1 VTPGGAKYVD
11 ASKYPFEESGESPVG
26 KFRSVLILLPL
37 AGAFLAAQTETAPQS
52 NATAPAKAS
61 VYVYRYKQFVGSALQ
76 PSVYCDETQL
86 ARMENGRY
94 FTAKIDPGKHTFRSN
109 DQQSGVELDLK
120 AGQEYFLRV
129 EIATGMLKGHGRLVL
144 TAPEQGRFE
153 VKAGLKPLDE
163 GKVGDKT
170 HVSVE
175 EAKFDTPLPSQ
186 TQTAT
191 KAQQQAQPLPEEPVV
206 REVVLSDAPAPADPE
221 TSLGDAARKAR
232 QKKQAAGNSAVSN
245 SQ

>member
-1 VTPGGAKYVD
+1 VTPNGAKYVD
-11 ASKYPFEESGESPVG
+11 ASKYSFEERREKSVG
-26 KFRSVLILLPL
+26 KFRSVLILL
-37 AGAFLAAQTETAPQS
+37 AVGSIFLSAQTETAPQS
-52 NATAPAKAS
+52 NAPAQAKAS

-76 PSVYCDETQL
+76 PSVYCDDAQL

-94 FTAKIDPGKHTFRSN
+94 FTAKIDAGKHTFRSN
-109 DQQSGVELDLK
+109 DQQSGMELDLQ

-163 GKVGDKT
+163 GKVVDKT
-170 HVSVE
+170 RVSVE
-175 EAKFDTPLPSQ
+175 EAKFDTPHPAQ

-191 KAQQQAQPLPEEPVV
+191 KVQTQAQPLPEEPPV
-206 REVVLSDAPAPADPE
+206 REVTLSDSPAPTGAQ
-221 TSLGDAARKAR
+221 TSLGDAARPAR
-232 QKKQAAGNSAVSN
+232 QKKQATSNSVVSN
-245 SQ
+245 PQ

>member
-1 VTPGGAKYVD
+1 MR
-11 ASKYPFEESGESPVG
+11 
-26 KFRSVLILLPL
+26 KFRYVLILLAL
-37 AGAFLAAQTETAPQS
+37 GTASLSAQTVTTPRTD
-52 NATAPAKAS
+52 ATQPKVS

-76 PSVYCDETQL
+76 PSVYCDEVQL

-94 FTAKIDPGKHTFRSN
+94 FAVKIEPGKHTFRSN

-163 GKVGDKT
+163 GKVVDKT
-170 HVSVE
+170 RVSVE
-175 EAKFDTPLPSQ
+175 EAKFDTPHPAPAK
-186 TQTAT
+186 TAT
-191 KAQQQAQPLPEEPVV
+191 TTQQQAQPLPQEPEV
-206 REVVLSDAPAPADPE
+206 REVVLSDSPAPTDPQ
-221 TSLGDAARKAR
+221 TSLGEAARLAR
-232 QKKQAAGNSAVSN
+232 QKKQAASSAVSN
-245 SQ
+245 PQ

>member
-1 VTPGGAKYVD
+1 M
-11 ASKYPFEESGESPVG
+11 
-26 KFRSVLILLPL
+26 
-37 AGAFLAAQTETAPQS
+37 
-52 NATAPAKAS
+52 

-94 FTAKIDPGKHTFRSN
+94 FSVKIDPGQHTFRSN
-109 DQQSGVELDLK
+109 DQQSGVVLDAK

-163 GKVGDKT
+163 GKIADKT
-170 HVSVE
+170 RVSVE
-175 EAKFDTPLPSQ
+175 EAKFDTPLP
-186 TQTAT
+186 TQTKTAT
-191 KAQQQAQPLPEEPVV
+191 MTQQQAQPLPEQPAV
-206 REVVLSDAPAPADPE
+206 REVVLSDNPAPTDQE
-221 TSLGDAARKAR
+221 TSLGDAARNAR
-232 QKKQAAGNSAVSN
+232 QKKQAVSSTAVSN
-245 SQ
+245 PQ

>member
-1 VTPGGAKYVD
+1 MGT
-11 ASKYPFEESGESPVG
+11 
-26 KFRSVLILLPL
+26 FRSALICLPL
-37 AGAFLAAQTETAPQS
+37 VLAAAFSAAQTQTATQS
-52 NATAPAKAS
+52 DTSAQPKVS

-76 PSVYCDETQL
+76 PSVYCDEVQL

-94 FTAKIDPGKHTFRSN
+94 FTVKVDPGKHTFRSN

-163 GKVGDKT
+163 GKVVDKT
-170 HVSVE
+170 RVSIE
-175 EAKFDTPLPSQ
+175 EAKFDTPLPAPAK
-186 TQTAT
+186 TAT
-191 KAQQQAQPLPEEPVV
+191 ATQPQAQPLPEQPAV
-206 REVVLSDAPAPADPE
+206 REVVLSDSPAPTDSQA
-221 TSLGDAARKAR
+221 SLGDAARTAR

-245 SQ
+245 PQ